1 MRGGGKD
8 RQEHIEGLRLDQLT
22 PADID
27 YFFRTLARRVPR
39 RVNNQQQDLLKRL
52 RGRVRYL
59 GVALGNSTA
68 KQLRPDDLDGA
79 CEVMVAQ
86 VGQMRRRQW
95 RGKIDGQR
103 KLDFVREQVGE
114 ISADLREL
122 TG

>member
-1 MRGGGKD
+1 MD

-52 RGRVRYL
+52 RGRVRDL

-68 KQLRPDDLDGA
+68 KQLRPGDLDGA

-122 TG
+122 AG

>member
-1 MRGGGKD
+1 MRGGGMD

-122 TG
+122 AG

>member
-1 MRGGGKD
+1 MD

-86 VGQMRRRQW
+86 VARCAAGNGAARSM
-95 RGKIDGQR
+95 D
-103 KLDFVREQVGE
+103 
-114 ISADLREL
+114 SANSTLFANKWAKYRP
-122 TG
+122 TCAS

>member
-1 MRGGGKD
+1 MRGGGMD

-103 KLDFVREQVGE
+103 KLDFVRKQVGE

>member
-1 MRGGGKD
+1 MD

-122 TG
+122 AG